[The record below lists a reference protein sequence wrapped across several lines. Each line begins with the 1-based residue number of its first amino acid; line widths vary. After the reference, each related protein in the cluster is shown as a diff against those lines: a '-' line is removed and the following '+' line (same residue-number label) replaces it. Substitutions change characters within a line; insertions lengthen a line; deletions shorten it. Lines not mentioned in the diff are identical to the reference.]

1 MGWGGGGRELGAA
14 PAVCAAG
21 GRSGSWTLQPQLR
34 PGGSSARPSAEA
46 GAAPSWVSPPGPRGS
61 GERAESE
68 AGEGGT
74 QPGAGEINSSSERI
88 RGDVLVSRHSHYRFD
103 PWKLVYALGVEACCK
118 QDSAD
123 RESDSIKRFLLRV
136 RPSPSE
142 KENPGC

>member
-1 MGWGGGGRELGAA
+1 MGR
-14 PAVCAAG
+14 
-21 GRSGSWTLQPQLR
+21 GRSLR
-34 PGGSSARPSAEA
+34 REREGL
-46 GAAPSWVSPPGPRGS
+46 SPVLERLTPPVRGS
-61 GERAESE
+61 REMFLYLD
-68 AGEGGT
+68 
-74 QPGAGEINSSSERI
+74 I
-88 RGDVLVSRHSHYRFD
+88 SHYRFD